1 MRKLYA
7 RVVLFL
13 IRPALELSRV
23 ISPPLRSRFSDYEEV
38 SMISAY
44 KAKAGRG

>member
-7 RVVLFL
+7 RFVLFL
-13 IRPALELSRV
+13 IGPALDLNRTS
-23 ISPPLRSRFSDYEEV
+23 SPPLRTRFSDYEEV
-38 SMISAY
+38 SLISAY